1 MSPLN
6 PPLGFSR
13 YVSLRI
19 EYAIHSSSSSSY
31 TLFILIDFSSKPFDL
46 RFIKNLPFFVARR
59 FVSLGGRTGSST
71 RALFSSAFASRHE
84 TATIFR
90 LINRLAYIAS
100 RWNGITSE
108 ERVASDCVY
117 ARARA
122 NYSSERA
129 LCTSWLPIVHEHPA
143 IRDEVASPPLWSDG
157 FAQV

>member
-46 RFIKNLPFFVARR
+46 RFIENLPFFVARR
-59 FVSLGGRTGSST
+59 FVGWGGRRTGSST
-71 RALFSSAFASRHE
+71 RPLFSSAFASRHE

-117 ARARA
+117 ARARGQIIRA
-122 NYSSERA
+122 NERCVQA
-129 LCTSWLPIVHEHPA
+129 GC
-143 IRDEVASPPLWSDG
+143 R
-157 FAQV
+157 

>member
-19 EYAIHSSSSSSY
+19 HFSSSY

-46 RFIKNLPFFVARR
+46 RFIENLPFFVARR

>member
-19 EYAIHSSSSSSY
+19 EYAIHSSSSSY
-31 TLFILIDFSSKPFDL
+31 TLSILIDFSSKPFDL

-117 ARARA
+117 ARARGQIIRA
-122 NYSSERA
+122 NERCVQA
-129 LCTSWLPIVHEHPA
+129 GC
-143 IRDEVASPPLWSDG
+143 R
-157 FAQV
+157 